1 MVEHRLYKITADY
14 RPNNQTKPAYYVIAK
29 SKSEAKKKFSD
40 RITWLKIYDVAE
52 YSGDETEILH
62 HPDKHIIIR

>member
-1 MVEHRLYKITADY
+1 M
-14 RPNNQTKPAYYVIAK
+14 YYVIAA

-40 RITWLKIYDVAE
+40 RITWLKVYDIAE

-62 HPDKHIIIR
+62 NPDKHIIIR